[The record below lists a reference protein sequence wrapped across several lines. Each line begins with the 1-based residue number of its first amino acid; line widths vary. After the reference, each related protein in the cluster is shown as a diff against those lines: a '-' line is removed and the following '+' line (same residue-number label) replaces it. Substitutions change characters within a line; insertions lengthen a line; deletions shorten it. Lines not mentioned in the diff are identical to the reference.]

1 MTNNE
6 ELFEQV
12 LEASMETDE
21 SIWQLPIFDRDK
33 ERVRNSKFADLNNS
47 PVPRRTCGYGWY
59 IPR

>member
-21 SIWQLPIFDRDK
+21 PIWQLPIFDRDK

-47 PVPRRTCGYGWY
+47 PVVKDMRLWQVHS
-59 IPR
+59 